1 MAGRNRSGPEGRSRV
16 GRRAFSHPAPVRH
29 RISAKAFSLTS
40 LIRVRVPMASTVETR
55 SASPTMVKSLT
66 SPGGVEA
73 WHVES
78 DVVPL
83 IAVAFTFEGGSAQD
97 PAERPGV
104 AQMLSRL
111 LDEGAGPYNSDAFQE
126 RLAARA
132 IELSFNAGNDAVGGS
147 LKTLLK
153 HADEA
158 FELLRLA
165 LAEPRFDAD
174 AIERVRAQTIAGL
187 RYQQNDPGVM
197 ASRRF
202 FAEAFPG
209 HPYGHPTSGT
219 IESVAAITRQ
229 DIRDLHA
236 RVIADGREKIAAVGA
251 IDP

>member
-1 MAGRNRSGPEGRSRV
+1 MT
-16 GRRAFSHPAPVRH
+16 
-29 RISAKAFSLTS
+29 SAAATL
-40 LIRVRVPMASTVETR
+40 
-55 SASPTMVKSLT
+55 SASPAKIGRVL

-73 WHVES
+73 WHVRS
-78 DVVPL
+78 DLVPL
-83 IAVAFTFEGGSAQD
+83 VALAFTFEGGSAKD
-97 PAERPGV
+97 PPGKAGV
-104 AQMLSRL
+104 AQMLARL
-111 LDEGAGPYNSDAFQE
+111 LDEGAGAYSSDAFQE

-132 IELSFNAGNDAVGGS
+132 IELSFNAGPDAVGGS
-147 LKTLLK
+147 LKTLVR

-158 FELLRLA
+158 FALLRLA
-165 LAEPRFDAD
+165 LASPRFDED

-236 RVIADGREKIAAVGA
+236 RVIADGRE
-251 IDP
+251 